1 MTAMD
6 DTEVPRTAL
15 VTGANRGIGLAIA
28 RGLAERGLAVVLG
41 VRAAEAGEA
50 VRATFPRPDMVA
62 VLALDVATTPA
73 VARALGELARRDL
86 HIDVL
91 VNNAGVLPSGDIF
104 STPDEIMR
112 EAMEV
117 HFFGPLALA
126 RGLVPAM
133 QRARY
138 GRVVNVSSDWGSFG
152 SGLEGPAAYSISK
165 ATLNALTV
173 KLARDAGAHVK
184 VNSMC
189 PGWVRTRMGG
199 DDAELSPEDGA
210 DTALWL
216 ATLTDNGPTGGF
228 FRARQTLAW

>member
-1 MTAMD
+1 MSSESET
-6 DTEVPRTAL
+6 PRTAL
-15 VTGANRGIGLAIA
+15 VTGASRGIGLAIA

-41 VRAAEAGEA
+41 VRDADAGEA

-62 VLALDVATTPA
+62 VLAVDVGSPLV

-91 VNNAGVLPSGDIF
+91 VNNAGILPDGDVF
-104 STPDEIMR
+104 STPDELMR

-117 HFFGPLALA
+117 HFFGPLALS

-138 GRVVNVSSDWGSFG
+138 GRVVNVSSDWGSFTK
-152 SGLEGPAAYSISK
+152 GLEGPAAYSISK
-165 ATLNALTV
+165 AALNALTV
-173 KLARDAGAHVK
+173 KLARDAGPHVK
-184 VNSMC
+184 VNAMC

-199 DDAELSPEDGA
+199 SDAELSPEEGA

-216 ATLTDNGPTGGF
+216 ATLTDSGPTGGYF
-228 FRARQTLAW
+228 QARKPLPW

>member
-1 MTAMD
+1 MTVGSEKA
-6 DTEVPRTAL
+6 RTAL
-15 VTGANRGIGLAIA
+15 ITGGNRGVGLAIA
-28 RGLAERGLAVVLG
+28 QGLSARGLSVVLG
-41 VRAAEAGEA
+41 VRDVDAAEALRPSFANPDA
-50 VRATFPRPDMVA
+50 VSV
-62 VLALDVATTPA
+62 VALDVASQPT
-73 VARALGELARRDL
+73 VARALGELARREL

-91 VNNAGVLPSGDIF
+91 VNNAGILPEGDTF
-104 STPDEIMR
+104 STPDEAMR

-133 QRARY
+133 QRAGY
-138 GRVVNVSSDWGSFG
+138 GRVVNVSSDWGSFA

-173 KLARDAGAHVK
+173 KLAHDAGPEVK
-184 VNSMC
+184 VNAMC

-199 DDAELSPEDGA
+199 SEAELSPEEGA

-216 ATLTDNGPTGGF
+216 ATLPADGPTGGF
-228 FRARQTLAW
+228 FRTRAPLGW

>member
-1 MTAMD
+1 MEAVAGT
-6 DTEVPRTAL
+6 PRSAL
-15 VTGANRGIGLAIA
+15 ITGANRGLGLAIA
-28 RGLAERGLAVVLG
+28 QGLAGRGLSIVLG
-41 VRAAEAGEA
+41 VRDVEQGEA
-50 VRATFPRPDMVA
+50 ARASFPDPDAVA
-62 VLALDVATTPA
+62 VIALDVASQPA
-73 VARALGELARRDL
+73 VGRALGELARREK

-91 VNNAGVLPSGDIF
+91 VNNAGILPEGDVF
-104 STPDEIMR
+104 STPDEQMR

-117 HFFGPLALA
+117 HFFGPLALS

-133 QRARY
+133 QRAGY

-165 ATLNALTV
+165 ATLNALTM
-173 KLARDAGAHVK
+173 KLARDAGSHVK

-199 DDAELSPEDGA
+199 SDAELSPEQGA

-216 ATLTDNGPTGGF
+216 ATLDDSGPTGGF
-228 FRARQTLAW
+228 FRARLPLAW